1 MQCHWHFWQMISRNS
16 FLVLVSVNC
25 LMYAHPEVLHKADGN
40 DLFASDIFLE
50 LKTSACLQRV
60 LQFDYKLSLPQAM
73 FLYRKKRSWPSS
85 VSVAR
90 QLQTNSFF
98 FSTRTKRSTEFKKR
112 KPIFRFKSKS
122 SFFVIESCKH
132 LRQKCNLKF
141 LSFYSSEIRSELMWY
156 LLS

>member
-40 DLFASDIFLE
+40 ELFASNIFLE

-90 QLQTNSFF
+90 QLKTNSFF
-98 FSTRTKRSTEFKKR
+98 FLREQKDLRN
-112 KPIFRFKSKS
+112 SKS
-122 SFFVIESCKH
+122 GSQYLDSSRRVPSSS
-132 LRQKCNLKF
+132 
-141 LSFYSSEIRSELMWY
+141 LSHASIYDRNAIWNSYPFILVRLEVS
-156 LLS
+156 